1 MLQDRGIQEL
11 KLAEIKNYG
20 KAQEFLDEWIP
31 KVNAKFRV
39 EPKVC

>member
-11 KLAEIKNYG
+11 KMMGIRDYE
-20 KAQEFLDEWIP
+20 KAQEFFDEWIP

-39 EPKVC
+39 EPKAS